1 MSRKLKGFL
10 SAIGILVAL
19 ALGIFA
25 AVKIGKL
32 EKTKELGTT
41 SFAIGSIDEKGAEI
55 ESDYALRT
63 GFLEAD
69 KFNSIVLAEKS
80 EISYIVYYYDADK
93 TFLSKTSVNLSDLNG
108 IPEKVTA
115 NEIDT
120 LVKYFRVVVRVPEA
134 KDKVTVFNKGDYVKQ
149 ITITLNK

>member
-69 KFNSIVLAEKS
+69 KFNSIKLCDEP
-80 EISYIVYYYDADK
+80 EITYKLFYYDADK
-93 TFLSKTSVNLSDLNG
+93 KYLSTVVGVSDLNE
-108 IPEKVTA
+108 IAKTVTV
-115 NEIDT
+115 NELT
-120 LVKYFRVVVRVPEA
+120 KTVKYFRVVLVIPEA
-134 KDKVTVFNKGDYVKQ
+134 KDKVTVFNKGDYVNQ
-149 ITITLNK
+149 VTITLNK